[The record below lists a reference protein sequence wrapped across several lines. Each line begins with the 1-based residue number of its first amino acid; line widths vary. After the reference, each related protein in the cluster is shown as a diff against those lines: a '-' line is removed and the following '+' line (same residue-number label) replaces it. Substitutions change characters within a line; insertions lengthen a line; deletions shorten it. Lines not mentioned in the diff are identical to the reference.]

1 MISRREFLS
10 LAAAFSA
17 TAVLPTG
24 SFAAGKAKVVVIG
37 GGVGGAT
44 FAKYLRRKAPNVDV
58 TIIEQNPI
66 YIRPYGSSEVLT
78 GHIDMSD
85 LEVNYDALRNKYGVN
100 IAIDRAIGLD
110 ADRQIVK
117 TASGT
122 EYAYDRLVVSPGI
135 ELNYDKVEGY
145 SKELA
150 ETKAPSGWIPG
161 SQTSLLRDQIQN
173 MRQGGTMLI
182 VAPPNPYR
190 CPPGPYERGALVAE
204 WMQKHNP
211 TGKVIITDPKNKFTA
226 GNNFLLG
233 WNRLYGYNIP
243 MEFMDGMPDDVV
255 EHTNPGMIDWIPG
268 KDGGTPISFD
278 AANMSI
284 EIEGGNIKADVIN
297 IVPPM
302 RAGKIAQQFGLT
314 NEQGWC
320 PVSRVTFESEKIAN
334 VHVLGDA
341 SIADAM
347 PKSGFAAN
355 TQAKVAAYAIAHLLA
370 GEAPE
375 QSPAFENTCYALAGS
390 DYGFFVSAVYE
401 LRDGKIAKKEAPGL
415 QDLDATEAQCRL
427 SAVYQQ
433 AWMKSFTEDCFA

>member
-10 LAAAFSA
+10 MAAAFSSV
-17 TAVLPTG
+17 AVLPT
-24 SFAAGKAKVVVIG
+24 SALAASKAKIVVIG

-44 FAKYLRRKAPNVDV
+44 FAKYLKRKAPDV
-58 TIIEQNPI
+58 QITMIEQNPI

-100 IAIDRAIGLD
+100 IVIDRAIGLD
-110 ADRQIVK
+110 ANRQVVK
-117 TASGT
+117 TATGT
-122 EYAYDRLVVSPGI
+122 EYAYDRLIVSPGI
-135 ELNYDKVEGY
+135 ELNYEKIEGY
-145 SKELA
+145 SKKLA

-161 SQTSLLRDQIQN
+161 SQTSLLRDQIQT

-226 GNNFLLG
+226 GDNFLLG

-243 MEFMDGMPDDVV
+243 KEFMKGMPDDVV
-255 EHTNPGMIDWIPG
+255 EHTTPGMIDWITA
-268 KDGGTPISFD
+268 KEGGTPLSFD
-278 AANMSI
+278 AANMSV
-284 EIEGGNIKADVIN
+284 ETESGRIKADVIN

-302 RAGKIAQQFGLT
+302 KAGGIAQQFGLT

-320 PVSRVTFESEKIAN
+320 PVNRVTFESQKIAN

-370 GEAPE
+370 GREPE
-375 QSPAFENTCYALAGS
+375 QNPAFENTCYALAGS
-390 DYGFFVSAVYE
+390 DYGFFVSAIYE
-401 LRDGKIAKKEAPGL
+401 LKDGKIAKKQAPGL
-415 QDLDATEAQCRL
+415 QDLTASEAQRRL

-433 AWMKSFTEDCFA
+433 AWMGTFTEDCFA